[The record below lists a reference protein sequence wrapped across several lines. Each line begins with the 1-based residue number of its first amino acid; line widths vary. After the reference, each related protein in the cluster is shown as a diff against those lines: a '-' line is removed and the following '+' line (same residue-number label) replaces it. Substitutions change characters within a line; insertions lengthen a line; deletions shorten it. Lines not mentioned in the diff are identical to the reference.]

1 VTASV
6 TASVTATAITVYID
20 FKSPQAYLALKPTLQ
35 LAAEENLE
43 IHWLPYRS
51 KQPTIVPQQ
60 ENETRG
66 ESHVRVRQQQRHQ
79 TCLKYAAIQNMP
91 MVFPAVPG
99 STDCALAALLSVNAE
114 PLEFIR
120 AAFEAYWRQGL
131 DLDNAAVV
139 AELLVAS
146 GCDAERFAAADSA
159 TTLAEFQASAEELGV
174 FDTPMYLLDDQLFLG
189 REQLPW
195 IKSLLN

>member
-1 VTASV
+1 VS
-6 TASVTATAITVYID
+6 ATAITLYID

-35 LAAEENLE
+35 LAEEENLE
-43 IHWLPYRS
+43 IDWQPYRS

-60 ENETRG
+60 GNETRG
-66 ESHVRVRQQQRHQ
+66 ETHVRVRQQQRHQ
-79 TCLKYAAIQNMP
+79 TCLKYAALQDIP

-99 STDCALAALLSVNAE
+99 STDCALAALLYVGAA

-120 AAFEAYWRQGL
+120 AAFEAYWKQGL

-139 AELLVAS
+139 AELLLAS
-146 GCDAERFAAADSA
+146 DHDPTSFLSADYA
-159 TTLAEFQASAEELGV
+159 QALEECQASAVELGV
-174 FDTPMYLLDDQLFLG
+174 FDTPMYLLEGQLFLG

>member
-1 VTASV
+1 VTVSATV
-6 TASVTATAITVYID
+6 NATAITVYID
-20 FKSPQAYLALKPTLQ
+20 FKSPQAYLALQPTLQ
-35 LAAEENLE
+35 LAEEENLE
-43 IHWLPYRS
+43 IRWLPYRS
-51 KQPTIVPQQ
+51 KQATIVPQR

-66 ESHVRVRQQQRHQ
+66 ETHVRVRQQQRHQ
-79 TCLKYAAIQNMP
+79 TCLKYAAIQDIP

-99 STDCALAALLSVNAE
+99 STDCALAALLPVNAA

-139 AELLVAS
+139 AKLLLAS
-146 GCDAERFAAADSA
+146 GCDPERFAATDSA
-159 TTLAEFQASAEELGV
+159 TALAEFQASAEELGV

-195 IKSLLN
+195 IKGLLS